1 MIRHIKDAAA
11 TIDKAISTAL
21 QRKKPVYL
29 EIPVNVVSRLVA
41 TPSPLSMIPPPQV
54 SCVVTRWPCEQLLI
68 LFFKTSLRHPLAHPL
83 THPISSFYDTTLC
96 GDPLTLQAER
106 LYLTSLRHP
115 LALSTLSALSHA
127 LLPTPLSPIPPRV
140 YDSTPPPPHS
150 PSFL

>member
-68 LFFKTSLRHPLAHPL
+68 LFFKTSRLPPPLSSPLPLTSTPL
-83 THPISSFYDTTLC
+83 THPTATDAVDPFARLASSLGCGVAVMPDAKGLFPEQDPRYMGTLWAG
-96 GDPLTLQAER
+96 GDER
-106 LYLTSLRHP
+106 MNE
-115 LALSTLSALSHA
+115 SANE
-127 LLPTPLSPIPPRV
+127 
-140 YDSTPPPPHS
+140 
-150 PSFL
+150 